1 MRPTDQVTHELT
13 GGDGTM
19 PRTRNGQ
26 EANIVVNVLS
36 PDGPTPTAPPEF
48 GNAEIHCALLCYV
61 PKEARLMDPFA
72 KPTTLL

>member
-48 GNAEIHCALLCYV
+48 GNAEIHCALLPGLHENDWFC
-61 PKEARLMDPFA
+61 ERQDANDF
-72 KPTTLL
+72 